1 MEQKNTTK
9 TQLNDLTSKS
19 LNGWIPRKE
28 IQAFLNLKATA
39 ICEFHRKHNISIS
52 KIGRTVYYRLE
63 DIIQLL
69 NNNVI
74 TP

>member
-1 MEQKNTTK
+1 MEQKTTNEN
-9 TQLNDLTSKS
+9 QLNDLAAKS

-28 IQAFLNLKATA
+28 IQSFLNLKATA
-39 ICEFHRKHNISIS
+39 ICEFHKKHKISIS
-52 KIGRTVYYRLE
+52 KIGRTVYYRLD
-63 DIIQLL
+63 DIINLL

>member
-28 IQAFLNLKATA
+28 IQSFLNLKATA
-39 ICEFHRKHNISIS
+39 ICEFHKKHKISIS
-52 KIGRTVYYRLE
+52 KIGRTVYYRLD
-63 DIIQLL
+63 DIINLL

>member
-1 MEQKNTTK
+1 MEQKTTNEN
-9 TQLNDLTSKS
+9 QLNDLTSKS

-28 IQAFLNLKATA
+28 IQAFLDLNATA
-39 ICEFHRKHNISIS
+39 ICEFHKKHKISIS
-52 KIGRTVYYRLE
+52 KIGRTVYYRLD
-63 DIIQLL
+63 DIIKLL